1 VIKIDDILDDDEL
14 LDEEFSDDVDITYG
28 TKKKLDEA
36 VDNDDMEAE
45 DALFMEG
52 YMEEDE

>member
-1 VIKIDDILDDDEL
+1 VIKIDDILDDEEL
-14 LDEEFSDDVDITYG
+14 LDEDLDPAYG
-28 TKKKLDEA
+28 SKKKLEKA
-36 VDNDDMEAE
+36 VDDDEMEAE